1 MSEFFREVD
10 EDFRRDQILKVW
22 KRYQNWII
30 GAALLVVLGTAG
42 WRANEYFRM
51 KADET
56 AGAKFEAALQL
67 LHDGKTADAAVAFE
81 AIGRDAP
88 KGYAALSRLVAADA
102 TAARDPE
109 GGMKAYDALIADASF
124 DSNLKEVAQLRE
136 AYLRLDTDT
145 PREFEQ
151 RYAGLSTENGPY
163 HNSLRELLAVAALKD
178 GDDTA
183 AGHWLDQII
192 TDPTTPEPLRRRADA
207 FLALVQAGKLP
218 GK

>member
-10 EDFRRDQILKVW
+10 EDFRRDQIFKVW
-22 KRYQNWII
+22 KRYQNWVI

-67 LHDGKTADAAVAFE
+67 LRDGKTADAAAAFE
-81 AIGRDAP
+81 AIGHDAP

-102 TAARDPE
+102 TAARDPQA
-109 GGMKAYDALIADASF
+109 GIKAYDALIADASF
-124 DSNLKEVAQLRE
+124 DANLKEVAQLRE

-145 PREFEQ
+145 PKEFEQ
-151 RYAGLSTENGPY
+151 RYAGLATENGPY

-178 GDDTA
+178 RDDAA
-183 AGHWLDQII
+183 AGRWLDQIV
-192 TDPTTPEPLRRRADA
+192 TDPTSPEPLRRRADA